1 MKFHLAPFG
10 SSGPSADF
18 DLFQFAR
25 KVLGYNLLQE
35 YPHHDWARELDKRHH
50 DSLWLEPRY
59 TYKSTI
65 FTKAFPIWR
74 LLEDSNLRILLV
86 NATAENA
93 EAFLSEIVGHFL
105 RNKRLLQLWHARY
118 DTFPLDARTAK
129 TKSIILNTRT
139 DNFSEPSISTIGALG
154 NLVSAH
160 YELII
165 VDDLCNEL
173 DRESQSIREKKKRW
187 FQDLPSVLSP
197 SGELIIIGTHWHF
210 DDVYS
215 YIKNELNLQLPKNEQ
230 YYIQSESCYLDDG
243 RTPRFPNLLSAK
255 QLQTLKI
262 KKGILLFAAQ
272 YENKPIPSENQTF
285 KLEVMHTTAKEE
297 IDIGRATAYGFCDP
311 GLGVSDFSAIITIL
325 KCNSSWIVFH
335 ADLSLAADSEL
346 IDLIIDHHA
355 FFNYHSFGIEANS
368 LGKAKRDPGYSNFEL
383 VLHSRQAEKEVTV
396 PYKLVWHTA
405 PKLARINSIE
415 PFYSNG
421 QLMFL
426 SSWNHDY
433 PELIKQLVHFPL
445 ADHDDGP
452 DALAGCVQLIK
463 DEERTGTVLIPRAR

>member
-1 MKFHLAPFG
+1 MIFHLAPFG
-10 SSGPSADF
+10 DSGPAADF
-18 DLFQFAR
+18 DLYLFAK

-35 YPHHDWARELDKRHH
+35 YPHREWARELDTRHS

-65 FTKAFPIWR
+65 FTKSYPIWR
-74 LLEDSNLRILLV
+74 LLEDTNMRILLV

-105 RNKRLLQLWHARY
+105 RNKRLLQVWHARY
-118 DTFPLDARTAK
+118 GTFPLDVRTAK
-129 TKSIILNTRT
+129 TKSIVLNTRT
-139 DNFSEPSISTIGALG
+139 SNFSEPSISTVGALG

-160 YELII
+160 YDLII

-197 SGELIIIGTHWHF
+197 TGQLVVVGTHWHF

-215 YIKNELNLQLPKNEQ
+215 YVKNELNSQLPEGEK
-230 YYIQSESCYLDDG
+230 YFIQSESCYLDDD
-243 RTPRFPNLLSAK
+243 RTPRFPELLSAD
-255 QLQTLKI
+255 LLRTLKI
-262 KKGILLFAAQ
+262 KKGLLLFAAQ
-272 YENKPIPSENQTF
+272 YENKPIPSENQKF
-285 KLEVMHTTAKEE
+285 KLESMHTIAKDELNME
-297 IDIGRATAYGFCDP
+297 KAEAYGFCDP
-311 GLGVSDFSAIITIL
+311 GLGVTDFSAIVTIL
-325 KCNSSWIVFH
+325 KYNRSWVVFH

-346 IDLIIDHHA
+346 IDLIINHHA
-355 FFNYHSFGIEANS
+355 FFHYQSFGIEANS
-368 LGKAKRDPGYSNFEL
+368 LGKAKRDKGYCNFEL
-383 VLHSRQAEKEVTV
+383 VLRARQAEKGVAV
-396 PYKLVWHTA
+396 PYNLVWHTA

-421 QLMFL
+421 QLQFL
-426 SSWNHDY
+426 SSWNQDY
-433 PELIKQLVHFPL
+433 PELIKQLIQFPL

-452 DALAGCVQLIK
+452 DALAGCVKLIE
-463 DEERTGTVLIPRAR
+463 DEELTGTVLIPRAR

>member
-1 MKFHLAPFG
+1 MKFHLEPFG
-10 SSGPSADF
+10 SKGPKADL
-18 DLFQFAR
+18 DLYLFAK
-25 KVLGYNLLQE
+25 KVLGYTLLQE
-35 YPHHDWARELDKRHH
+35 YPHREWARELDIRHR

-65 FTKAFPIWR
+65 FTKSYPIWR
-74 LLEDSNLRILLV
+74 LLEDTNMRILLV

-105 RNKRLLQLWHARY
+105 RNKRLLQVWHARY

-139 DNFSEPSISTIGALG
+139 SNFSEPSISTVGALG

-160 YELII
+160 YDLII

-197 SGELIIIGTHWHF
+197 VGQLVIVGTHWHF

-215 YIKNELNLQLPKNEQ
+215 YIKNELNPQLDEKER
-230 YYIQSESCYLDDG
+230 YFIQSESCYLDDG
-243 RTPRFPNLLSAK
+243 KTPRFPHLLSAE
-255 QLQTLKI
+255 LLRTLRI
-262 KKGILLFAAQ
+262 KKGIMLFAAQ
-272 YENKPIPSENQTF
+272 YENKPISSENQKF
-285 KLEVMHTTAKEE
+285 KLEAMHTVSKAE
-297 IDIGRATAYGFCDP
+297 INLENVEAYGFCDP
-311 GLGVSDFSAIITIL
+311 GLGVTDFSAIITIL
-325 KCNSSWIVFH
+325 KHKGSWVVFH

-346 IDLIIDHHA
+346 IDIIVQHHA
-355 FFNYHSFGIEANS
+355 LFHYKSFGIEANS
-368 LGKAKRDPGYSNFEL
+368 LGKAKKDPNYCNFEH
-383 VLHSRQAEKEVTV
+383 VLHEAQAKENLIV

-405 PKLARINSIE
+405 PKPARIGSIE
-415 PFYSNG
+415 PFYTNG
-421 QLMFL
+421 QLQFL
-426 SSWNHDY
+426 STWNQDY
-433 PELIKQLVHFPL
+433 PELIKELVQFPL

-452 DALAGCVQLIK
+452 DALAGCVELIQ
-463 DEERTGTVLIPRAR
+463 DVDRTATVLIPRVR